1 MLMPLIMSLTHR
13 LPKTIRLSSS
23 LAIEDLFKKGRS
35 FHKGALKF
43 YYVPSEK
50 TQVLFI
56 APKRVY
62 KKAVDRNRAKR
73 LLREAFRTA
82 DIIPSQQYHL
92 GIMIIRPTE
101 LAGASQIKK
110 WVIDGLTEL

>member
-1 MLMPLIMSLTHR
+1 MLMPLIMPSTHR

-43 YYVPSEK
+43 YYIPSEK

-82 DIIPSQQYHL
+82 EIQLSQDYHL

-101 LAGASQIKK
+101 LVNASQITK
-110 WVIDGLTEL
+110 WVIEGLTEL

>member
-1 MLMPLIMSLTHR
+1 MLSTHR
-13 LPKTIRLSSS
+13 LPKKIRLSSS

-43 YYVPSEK
+43 YYIPSEE
-50 TQVLFI
+50 TQVLFM

-82 DIIPSQQYHL
+82 EIHLSQDYHL

-101 LAGASQIKK
+101 LVNANQITK

>member
-1 MLMPLIMSLTHR
+1 MLMPLIMPSTHR

-43 YYVPSEK
+43 YYTPSEK
-50 TQVLFI
+50 TQVLFM

-82 DIIPSQQYHL
+82 DIQPPQHYHL
-92 GIMIIRPTE
+92 GIMIIKPVD
-101 LAGASQIKK
+101 LVDAAQIKK